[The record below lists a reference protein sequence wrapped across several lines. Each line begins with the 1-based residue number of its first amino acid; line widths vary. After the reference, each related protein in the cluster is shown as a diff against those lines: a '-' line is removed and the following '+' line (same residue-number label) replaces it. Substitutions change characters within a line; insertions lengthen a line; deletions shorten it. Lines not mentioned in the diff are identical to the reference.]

1 MKCYF
6 KKFAEF
12 TSCTVLEELSECL
25 CLRSLGDCRCSCVYT
40 AACSAACS
48 TGLQESMDV
57 PEQDREREGAP
68 LRGTTFKCWMVGD
81 KVSSQEKQHWMGQ
94 LLGAASKE
102 SKRQQKPLR
111 RKVSVWVQPKLPCPV
126 LSQIWEWCVLDA
138 KRVQSYRLIPRLA
151 FSPLLWVM
159 VGLWSGSTK
168 LLRYLTA
175 CIRFCTAVGSELG
188 NLPCTMACR
197 INVSTKATLARQ
209 QGRLLCPAQKLLCAL
224 PSVKINSVLI
234 CGSPVGA
241 GRCM

>member
-126 LSQIWEWCVLDA
+126 Q
-138 KRVQSYRLIPRLA
+138 
-151 FSPLLWVM
+151 FSPRFGNGVSWM
-159 VGLWSGSTK
+159 PKESNAIGS
-168 LLRYLTA
+168 
-175 CIRFCTAVGSELG
+175 S
-188 NLPCTMACR
+188 
-197 INVSTKATLARQ
+197 
-209 QGRLLCPAQKLLCAL
+209 QGWL
-224 PSVKINSVLI
+224 SVLS
-234 CGSPVGA
+234 CGSW
-241 GRCM
+241 